1 MRDDA
6 RMASPSPAGSDV
18 TIVTGCSRGIGRAI
32 ATHLAAAGHRLVLV
46 ARDHDRLA
54 ALAAELTPTLA
65 ARGAPAPLV
74 CAADLAD
81 PAAPDRVVAAA
92 TAAFGAPTVVVNNAG
107 TAPADKVENTTDAM
121 LAATYALHVAA
132 PLAFAR
138 ATVGAMKQQRR
149 GCLLQLASTAGLRGY
164 PFTAAYTAAKHGM
177 VGLSRALHAE
187 LGAAG
192 IAVYALCPGFVDSD
206 ITRAAAAAIAAR
218 GRTSAAEA
226 FARMAAQNRI
236 GRMHQPDEVAAAVAM
251 LLRDRPSGCVYDLD
265 RDEPGFV
272 DSPS

>member
-1 MRDDA
+1 MLLEYSQIQSFIDGRW
-6 RMASPSPAGSDV
+6 
-18 TIVTGCSRGIGRAI
+18 VTGTGSVV
-32 ATHLAAAGHRLVLV
+32 TS
-46 ARDHDRLA
+46 
-54 ALAAELTPTLA
+54 
-65 ARGAPAPLV
+65 V
-74 CAADLAD
+74 C

-187 LGAAG
+187 LDAAG